1 VHKGPPY
8 GQGRRKKRTLETV
21 RRAAIE
27 SRKGPIETIMTAA
40 GKEPRG
46 RQDRPEKKD
55 LETVR
60 NTAGSGAPQEK
71 TL

>member
-8 GQGRRKKRTLETV
+8 GQDRRKKRTLETV

-40 GKEPRG
+40 GKLEKNPEAVRIVPRK
-46 RQDRPEKKD
+46 RTLR
-55 LETVR
+55 LS
-60 NTAGSGAPQEK
+60 GSPQEK